1 MDISCKICKHA
12 SGDDFK
18 QIAHLKTSG
27 LVIYVYYVDSKQQKA
42 YDEYSLNNIIL
53 HNTSNKNLKRLDYIM
68 ELCQYRTKCF
78 KCKMLIQ
85 RIRNAIDETSIINKN
100 EVMGVCDY
108 CKRSNQKHQCQRC
121 QYIIEKFLQNKVAER
136 TNREEQLRLWISK
149 IQSSFISLF
158 GENVICKHNNY
169 LENVS
174 KTKFSKLLS
183 LMNSPSSMRQPKIEE
198 FPQLFGL
205 SEAGLDVNERKKV
218 IEDLV
223 TKFKNSFDNNPELD
237 LSTSSSSESE
247 CICKYFGKSKTDE
260 DLDKLSVISA
270 PKEKASLNILPAVKE
285 KETKSKITT
294 ATDENQKQNDNKT
307 TKSMKSTKHSTD
319 TKSQLKERP
328 SKTNKKVEPADTQ
341 DQEEKKQRKTQ
352 RKDSITPVSKK
363 KRNSEYLQMLELLK
377 EKERERNKNM
387 NLLKKEKVPTLPE
400 IKDLPVLNKKAVVK
414 DENVDSQ
421 YSESI
426 LECKDNRSVTGNKVI
441 RGNKIIHCDPH
452 VRHTEETL
460 QLPMLYN
467 VKIDLTT
474 PKYIKES
481 SLSTAYEDKNK
492 KQMIVEDGIGSG
504 VIRYE
509 LSNREFI
516 DKGWTKLPTNK
527 VMRRMN
533 IYKMLPASMSADWFK
548 LFKNSKSLFY
558 DTGEKLA
565 EIYDTGSGRW
575 FYKDGNVALDVQKEK
590 GAEMV
595 RRYIVYSSVEAANV
609 CKNEPITILA
619 CFDYLGN
626 GVIYDHKGN
635 VRLKYNQSEG
645 LVLDKNIAPLGRWK
659 WHSLNDPPV
668 LQRVFINTYDK
679 FDNTEYIE
687 DDSVGALK
695 PLNEDMI
702 AIELDNFLKEK
713 AHKLLQEFKP
723 FQIRMK
729 IMKLNNFFS
738 LRIIDQTNIF
748 LLFRCDRAFLRINIG
763 MLLKNDEIIDTD
775 IAEVSDVST
784 PYCNNRPKSPSLIN
798 IQKTLNNVRS
808 YYSSSKRR
816 K

>member
-1 MDISCKICKHA
+1 
-12 SGDDFK
+12 
-18 QIAHLKTSG
+18 
-27 LVIYVYYVDSKQQKA
+27 
-42 YDEYSLNNIIL
+42 
-53 HNTSNKNLKRLDYIM
+53 
-68 ELCQYRTKCF
+68 
-78 KCKMLIQ
+78 MLIQ

-136 TNREEQLRLWISK
+136 MNREEKLRLWISK
-149 IQSSFISLF
+149 IQSSFLSLL

-174 KTKFSKLLS
+174 MTKFSKLLS
-183 LMNSPSSMRQPKIEE
+183 LINSPSSIRQPKIEE

-205 SEAGLDVNERKKV
+205 SEATLDINERKKV

-237 LSTSSSSESE
+237 LSSSSSSESE
-247 CICKYFGKSKTDE
+247 CICKYFGKGKTDE
-260 DLDKLSVISA
+260 DLDKLSVISV
-270 PKEKASLNILPAVKE
+270 PKEQASLPAVKA

-294 ATDENQKQNDNKT
+294 ATDENQKQNNIKP
-307 TKSMKSTKHSTD
+307 TKSIKSTKQSLE
-319 TKSQLKERP
+319 TKSTLKAPP
-328 SKTNKKVEPADTQ
+328 SKSNKTAEPSDTQ
-341 DQEEKKQRKTQ
+341 DKEEKKQRKTQ
-352 RKDSITPVSKK
+352 RKDSNTPVNKK
-363 KRNSEYLQMLELLK
+363 KHDSEYRMMMELLK
-377 EKERERNKNM
+377 DKERDRNKNM
-387 NLLKKEKVPTLPE
+387 NLDKKEKVPTLPE
-400 IKDLPVLNKKAVVK
+400 IKDLPVLKKKTVVK
-414 DENVDSQ
+414 DENLDFQ

-426 LECKDNRSVTGNKVI
+426 LECKDSRSIPVNEVI

-452 VRHTEETL
+452 VRHTEESL

-474 PKYIKES
+474 PKNIKES
-481 SLSTAYEDKNK
+481 SVSSAYEDKNK
-492 KQMIVEDGIGSG
+492 KQMKVEDG
-504 VIRYE
+504 
-509 LSNREFI
+509 
-516 DKGWTKLPTNK
+516 
-527 VMRRMN
+527 MN
-533 IYKMLPASMSADWFK
+533 IYKMLPASVSADWFN
-548 LFKNSKSLFY
+548 LFKKSKTLFY

-565 EIYDTGSGRW
+565 EIDDNGSGRW
-575 FYKDGNVALDVQKEK
+575 FYKDGNVAMDVQKEK
-590 GAEMV
+590 GAKMV
-595 RRYIVYSSVEAANV
+595 RRYIVYSSVEAVNV
-609 CKNEPITILA
+609 YKNEPITILA

-626 GVIYDHKGN
+626 GVVYDHKGN

-679 FDNTEYIE
+679 VDNMEYIE
-687 DDSVGALK
+687 NDSVGAVK

-775 IAEVSDVST
+775 VAEVSDVST
-784 PYCNNRPKSPSLIN
+784 PYCHSRPKSPTLIN
-798 IQKTLNNVRS
+798 IQKTLNDVRS